1 MAAAA
6 LMLPVTLTPQKTDA
20 ARGTAIVVLSSNIL
34 CSNCKTRI
42 EKNIAFERGVRDL
55 VVSLPDCTVTITYR
69 TDKTTAEALCQAVSK
84 LGYESTIVSRTDT
97 PAKAAATAAAKGTRR
112 LHFPFK
118 SVDLIFS
125 DAFVTH

>member
-6 LMLPVTLTPQKTDA
+6 LMLPATLTPQKTDA
-20 ARGTAIVVLSSNIL
+20 ARGTAIVVLSSNIS

-55 VVSLPDCTVTITYR
+55 VVSLPDRTVTITYR

-84 LGYESTIVSRTDT
+84 LGYESTIVSRTDAHDK
-97 PAKAAATAAAKGTRR
+97 PRR
-112 LHFPFK
+112 
-118 SVDLIFS
+118 
-125 DAFVTH
+125 